1 MEKLTRQ
8 RRKRNKTHNSI
19 MHSAKALFEQ
29 RGIGNVTIDEI
40 SENADVSRSTFFT
53 HFQSIDALL
62 LELANQEIED
72 LLEVVKKE
80 NKTGLANIELL
91 FCKLLDD
98 IYNYPSLSMFLLTN
112 NILSNK
118 NQSCKPIVDIIKNDL
133 QESNV
138 NKKDFSIDE
147 TCGLLLG
154 TVFGPLYQKFIE
166 GTPFND
172 IKEQKRT
179 IHKILTLLK

>member
-1 MEKLTRQ
+1 METLTRQ
-8 RRKRNKTHNSI
+8 KRKKNKTHTSI

-29 RGIGNVTIDEI
+29 KGIGNVTVEEI
-40 SENADVSRSTFFT
+40 SEKADISRSTFFT
-53 HFQSIDALL
+53 HFQSIDDLL

-80 NKTGLANIELL
+80 NRTGISNIELL
-91 FCKLLDD
+91 FYKLLDD

-118 NQSCKPIVDIIKNDL
+118 NQSCKPLVEIIKKDL
-133 QESNV
+133 IDSNV
-138 NKKDFSIDE
+138 NQSEFSINE
-147 TCGLLLG
+147 ACGLLLG

-172 IKEQKRT
+172 INEQKKT
-179 IHKILTLLK
+179 ITKILTLLK